1 MEALQKF
8 RRGCINI
15 AEEYAFIIHPL
26 LKFVIAYLAFSTINA
41 QLGYNTRLANLFIV
55 LAMSLISAVLPNM
68 VMIMLAAVLLIVQS
82 YSVHLFAGIFVVLML
97 LLLYIFVQRFSGKYG
112 LLLILTPLA
121 CQFGLAPAVPVL
133 GGLLLGPSAL
143 LPICSGTLI
152 YSMVKVV
159 VACAPTIHEVELKE
173 FTSVVTP
180 LMDGFLQ
187 NTDVV
192 LLLIVMASTFLVAY
206 ALHRLSVAYAWYIAV
221 GCGVATYLLL
231 LVIGGFFLETT
242 LTIGTML
249 PGLIVSLAAG
259 AVLGFFCCGLDY
271 RETQR
276 LQFEDDDYY
285 YYVKAVPK
293 VDGVHVGSDRDE
305 EVQKPA
311 EQQSRRERK
320 AEPMQNAAVPPVQVE
335 KPEVEIDDLE
345 SKLEEAMK
353 QIQE

>member
-1 MEALQKF
+1 MVAHGTNYFGTPPIF
-8 RRGCINI
+8 RTSSRHSLCFLRFRMI
-15 AEEYAFIIHPL
+15 PL
-26 LKFVIAYLAFSTINA
+26 L
-41 QLGYNTRLANLFIV
+41 RC
-55 LAMSLISAVLPNM
+55 
-68 VMIMLAAVLLIVQS
+68 
-82 YSVHLFAGIFVVLML
+82 
-97 LLLYIFVQRFSGKYG
+97 
-112 LLLILTPLA
+112 LTDR
-121 CQFGLAPAVPVL
+121 
-133 GGLLLGPSAL
+133 
-143 LPICSGTLI
+143 T
-152 YSMVKVV
+152 
-159 VACAPTIHEVELKE
+159 
-173 FTSVVTP
+173 TP

-192 LLLIVMASTFLVAY
+192 LLLFVMASTFLVAY
-206 ALHRLSVAYAWYIAV
+206 ALHRLSVAYAWYIAA

-231 LVIGGFFLETT
+231 LVIGGFFLDTT
-242 LTIGTML
+242 LTVGTML